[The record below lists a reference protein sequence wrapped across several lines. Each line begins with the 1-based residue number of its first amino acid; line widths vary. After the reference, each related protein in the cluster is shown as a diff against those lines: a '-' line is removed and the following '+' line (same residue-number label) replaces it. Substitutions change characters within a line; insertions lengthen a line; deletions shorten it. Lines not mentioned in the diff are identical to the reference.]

1 MSDMDIS
8 SMDIAENIPPD
19 SYDTGANMGAPPPS
33 AITAENIG
41 LLSGKIDNE
50 KKVKNSKDERSPS
63 KSKDCGKDRDRER
76 SGRDREDKDKSR
88 KKRDRS
94 RDRDRDR
101 GRNRDRDRE
110 RDRDKDR
117 VNAIEMRP

>member
-8 SMDIAENIPPD
+8 SLDIAENIPPD

-33 AITAENIG
+33 AMTSENSG
-41 LLSGKIDNE
+41 LSSGKMDDE

-76 SGRDREDKDKSR
+76 SARDREDRDKSR
-88 KKRDRS
+88 KKR
-94 RDRDRDR
+94 
-101 GRNRDRDRE
+101 
-110 RDRDKDR
+110 
-117 VNAIEMRP
+117 